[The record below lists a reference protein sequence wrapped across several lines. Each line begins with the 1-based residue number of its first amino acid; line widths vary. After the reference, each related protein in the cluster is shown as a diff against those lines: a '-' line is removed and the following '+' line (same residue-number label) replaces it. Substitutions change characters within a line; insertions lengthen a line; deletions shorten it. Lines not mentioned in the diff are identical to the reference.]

1 MTTATNRD
9 SAVNQR
15 ILSRLVEREVLH
27 CISSTVDHFAKH
39 DEACVDGVYLGDV
52 QDLLS
57 APDYE
62 TAFDEWLRGMDL
74 GELIEF
80 AQENDIFMDTEKET
94 VFPDDYDDE
103 AYLRDVIRESASDD
117 YGSFCSDHDVDTDD
131 YVSEALEHWAV
142 TKWFANRLKQHG
154 QIVGELLDFD
164 VWGRCCSGQSISQDG
179 VIAEIASEMGIL
191 DGQEHS
197 WAE

>member
-27 CISSTVDHFAKH
+27 CISSTVDHFVRH
-39 DEACVDGVYLGDV
+39 PDSCVGGVDYDNILSLCSGEFNVDGIL
-52 QDLLS
+52 
-57 APDYE
+57 E
-62 TAFDEWLRGMDL
+62 E
-74 GELIEF
+74 
-80 AQENDIFMDTEKET
+80 
-94 VFPDDYDDE
+94 
-103 AYLRDVIRESASDD
+103 
-117 YGSFCSDHDVDTDD
+117 H
-131 YVSEALEHWAV
+131 EALEHWAV
-142 TKWFANRLKQHG
+142 TNWFSAKLAAHG

-164 VWGRCCSGQSISQDG
+164 VWGRCCSGQSISQDC

-191 DGQEHS
+191 DGQEYS